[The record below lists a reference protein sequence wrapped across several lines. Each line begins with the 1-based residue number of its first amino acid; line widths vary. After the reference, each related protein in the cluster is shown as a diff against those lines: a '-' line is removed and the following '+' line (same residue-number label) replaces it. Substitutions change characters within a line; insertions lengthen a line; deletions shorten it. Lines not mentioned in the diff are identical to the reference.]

1 MAKEDFFKRYID
13 VVELL
18 RRKSVSSNDL
28 QNYLNQNLKISLR
41 TFQRDKGEIERLYG
55 IEIAFNKK
63 EGLYKINEELSDGS
77 FDRLTESFHITQALN
92 KSNEVSKI
100 ILLEQRKSK
109 GMENMHGLLHAIHN
123 RLVINFLHES
133 YWNYDIKKRK
143 CVPIAIK
150 EAQHRWYLI
159 AFDIDKKE
167 FRNYG
172 LDRISDL
179 VISTGKHTVPE
190 FNIKEYYKN
199 AFGIDA
205 QGEPYKVILKIA
217 NYQKKFLNSLPLHH
231 SQKIVEENETHFKLE
246 FFIQLSHDFKTEIL
260 KLGSFCE
267 VLEPIHF
274 RNEVIEEINRLKNIY
289 KK

>member
-1 MAKEDFFKRYID
+1 MY
-13 VVELL
+13 
-18 RRKSVSSNDL
+18 
-28 QNYLNQNLKISLR
+28 Q
-41 TFQRDKGEIERLYG
+41 
-55 IEIAFNKK
+55 
-63 EGLYKINEELSDGS
+63 INEELSDGS
-77 FDRLTESFHITQALN
+77 FDRIVESFHITQALN

-100 ILLEQRKSK
+100 IILEQRKSK
-109 GMENMHGLLHAIHN
+109 GMENMHGLLHAIQN
-123 RLVINFLHES
+123 KFVINFLHES
-133 YWNYDIKKRK
+133 YWNFDVKKRK

-179 VISTGKHTVPE
+179 EISTGKHSVPE
-190 FNIKEYYKN
+190 FNVKEYYKN

-260 KLGSFCE
+260 KLGSLCE
-267 VLEPIHF
+267 VLEPKQLRKEIK
-274 RNEVIEEINRLKNIY
+274 EEINKISRLYN
-289 KK
+289 